1 MKISKILSMAF
12 AAILLVNVSCS
23 RDEEVTQPKGAY
35 ENGIIIA
42 NEGGFSTPTASISFT
57 KEDLSSQENNIFS
70 ANNNSAI
77 LGNVLQSIGFLGD
90 NAYLVCNIPNKIEIV
105 NRYSFKK
112 VSTITAELDNPR
124 YIAFSGNYVY
134 VTNNNFSNVRKL
146 NIYKNTDNSF
156 VKSIN
161 FEKYAERIVE
171 AGGSIFIQ
179 TDGSTYDSNW
189 NELPTGH
196 SISLLKSSSNNL
208 EKTITLTDDGII
220 KDLISSNGFAYVLSS
235 TATES
240 YIYKISPEG
249 AFTKTVLTGINGA
262 SKLRIDNNNF
272 YFNDNKKNIYSMSIS
287 STNIPTKPIFTTTAN
302 MYGFGVINNKIY
314 VSNASFS
321 QDSDVFVYNTSGT
334 QLKTFKT
341 GVGTSGFY
349 KN

>member
-1 MKISKILSMAF
+1 M
-12 AAILLVNVSCS
+12 
-23 RDEEVTQPKGAY
+23 
-35 ENGIIIA
+35 
-42 NEGGFSTPTASISFT
+42 
-57 KEDLSSQENNIFS
+57 
-70 ANNNSAI
+70 
-77 LGNVLQSIGFLGD
+77 
-90 NAYLVCNIPNKIEIV
+90 
-105 NRYSFKK
+105 
-112 VSTITAELDNPR
+112 
-124 YIAFSGNYVY
+124 
-134 VTNNNFSNVRKL
+134 
-146 NIYKNTDNSF
+146 
-156 VKSIN
+156 
-161 FEKYAERIVE
+161 
-171 AGGSIFIQ
+171 
-179 TDGSTYDSNW
+179 
-189 NELPTGH
+189 
-196 SISLLKSSSNNL
+196 KSSSNNL

-341 GVGTSGFY
+341 GVGTNGFY

>member
-161 FEKYAERIVE
+161 FEKYAER
-171 AGGSIFIQ
+171 IFIQ

-341 GVGTSGFY
+341 GVGTNGFY